1 MRDLFAS
8 DITRLTAQL
17 ADVCENRRR
26 YRDYTRRELS
36 HMLRE
41 VIACLSI
48 YRTYVQAEEGRAS
61 ELDRRY
67 IDEAIDAA
75 KANRP
80 DLDPDLFDLFRR
92 ILLLQSRG
100 PAETELVMRFQQSTG
115 PVMAKGVE
123 DTLFYC
129 YNRFVALNEVGS
141 EPNRFSSSIEEFHR
155 SNQEILANHPH
166 TMLATTTHD
175 TKRGEDMRMRLAIL
189 SEIPQR
195 WAATARAWSTMNDRH
210 RQQFLPDRNIEYLYY
225 QTLVGTWPIDVDRMQ
240 AYSLKAAREAKQHT
254 SWNTPNESYEQ
265 CLADFVAG
273 TLGDQ
278 EFCASVDELVS
289 ELAPVARANSLAQTL
304 LKFTCPGLPDIYQGS
319 ELWDFRLVD
328 PDNRGPVDYDRRRQL
343 LTELEVVAPEEMLN
357 YKDGALAK
365 LWVIKQV
372 LSLRRRR
379 PELFAEGNYDP
390 IAAHGG
396 RSDHVVAFIRRE
408 SVAVIAPR
416 LTFNLAGDW
425 CGTAVEIPGGQ
436 WRNVLTGENLMG
448 GGARISD
455 LLRRFPVALLERV
468 AGATSAGSLT

>member
-1 MRDLFAS
+1 
-8 DITRLTAQL
+8 
-17 ADVCENRRR
+17 
-26 YRDYTRRELS
+26 
-36 HMLRE
+36 
-41 VIACLSI
+41 
-48 YRTYVQAEEGRAS
+48 
-61 ELDRRY
+61 
-67 IDEAIDAA
+67 
-75 KANRP
+75 
-80 DLDPDLFDLFRR
+80 
-92 ILLLQSRG
+92 
-100 PAETELVMRFQQSTG
+100 
-115 PVMAKGVE
+115 
-123 DTLFYC
+123 
-129 YNRFVALNEVGS
+129 
-141 EPNRFSSSIEEFHR
+141 
-155 SNQEILANHPH
+155 
-166 TMLATTTHD
+166 
-175 TKRGEDMRMRLAIL
+175 
-189 SEIPQR
+189 
-195 WAATARAWSTMNDRH
+195 MNDRH

-254 SWNTPNESYEQ
+254 AWNTPNEAYEQ

-289 ELAPVARANSLAQTL
+289 ELAPAARANSLAQTL

-343 LTELEVVAPEEMLN
+343 LTELEVVPPEQMLN

-379 PELFAEGNYDP
+379 PDLFAEGNYEP

-396 RSDHVVAFIRRE
+396 RSDHVVAFIRGE
-408 SVAVIAPR
+408 SVAAIAPR

-425 CGTAVEIPGGQ
+425 CGTAVEIPDGQ